1 MLNFTLTK
9 EEFLTLAEKYKT
21 NDPEYMVNY
30 KDFCASINK
39 AFTVYG
45 IQQDPQAKVHKV
57 TTAATVGA
65 RRKYMSFNDEEKQ
78 MLQGILNEYK
88 EAVRIKRIHLKP
100 MFMDFDITQNQHVTK
115 HQFLRT
121 LQQLGVSTS
130 EDILNVLVKAYMD
143 KGNVDEV
150 NYYDFCEDVDNSNEL
165 FSIGRDFNHSFNY
178 FPKTQP
184 RITGNDVSKAKPED
198 VDDVLARL
206 RQACK
211 EQRIRIAEFFRD
223 FDKLRSGYITEAQFR
238 IGLNMSK
245 ITLSNN
251 EFRQLADH
259 FQAPKEG
266 AHIKWREFSD
276 SVDEVFTKKNLELNN
291 QAPVGD
297 GRTQTFYGQKTATG
311 DDKALVAGFQ
321 ERFKAL
327 VQRERLHARSFFQD

>member
-1 MLNFTLTK
+1 
-9 EEFLTLAEKYKT
+9 
-21 NDPEYMVNY
+21 
-30 KDFCASINK
+30 
-39 AFTVYG
+39 
-45 IQQDPQAKVHKV
+45 
-57 TTAATVGA
+57 
-65 RRKYMSFNDEEKQ
+65 

-150 NYYDFCEDVDNSNEL
+150 NYYDFCEDVDNANEL
-165 FSIGRDFNHSFNY
+165 FAVGRDFNHSFNY

-198 VDDVLARL
+198 VQDVLARL

-251 EFRQLADH
+251 EFRQLADE

-276 SVDEVFTKKNLELNN
+276 SVDEVFTKKNLELDN
-291 QAPVGD
+291 
-297 GRTQTFYGQKTATG
+297 
-311 DDKALVAGFQ
+311 
-321 ERFKAL
+321 
-327 VQRERLHARSFFQD
+327 